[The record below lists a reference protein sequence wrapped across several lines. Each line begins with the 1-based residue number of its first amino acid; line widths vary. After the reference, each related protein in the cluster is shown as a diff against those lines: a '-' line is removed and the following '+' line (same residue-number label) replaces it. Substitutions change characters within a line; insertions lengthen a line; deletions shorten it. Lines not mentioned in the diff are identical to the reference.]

1 MAKSV
6 GFLLGFIVQTIV
18 GVWQVIKEKDMR
30 KKKKQKK
37 PINKYKRAKHIE
49 RIMVQAI
56 DSLTSH
62 LPYTHR
68 HTQEG
73 QKFHKDCITEYLEIL
88 NNANELW

>member
-1 MAKSV
+1 MK
-6 GFLLGFIVQTIV
+6 
-18 GVWQVIKEKDMR
+18 KR
-30 KKKKQKK
+30 KKKINK
-37 PINKYKRAKHIE
+37 PNKYKRAKHIE
-49 RIMVQAI
+49 KIMVQAI

-88 NNANELW
+88 NNANGLW